1 MIIAMPTKNG
11 ILLLLASLAAV
22 GTAIMNVGF
31 ATAMIASLLCA
42 LTISCFIMAQFSL
55 HGITITRDRTHD
67 AVCGGTLQLPVIA
80 VNRTYLYRMPVV
92 VSEKLPFC
100 RGGSLDAVIPA
111 LAPRGSCR
119 IERQLTP
126 MKRGHFPLKTLRL
139 GQRRSVR
146 AVPEIPEVP
155 PALQCDGHAA
165 DRAAGKSP
173 SPPRSRIQH

>member
-67 AVCGGTLQLPVIA
+67 AVCGGTPTARHRGQQDLSLPYAGRRQRETSV
-80 VNRTYLYRMPVV
+80 
-92 VSEKLPFC
+92 LP
-100 RGGSLDAVIPA
+100 R
-111 LAPRGSCR
+111 
-119 IERQLTP
+119 
-126 MKRGHFPLKTLRL
+126 RL
-139 GQRRSVR
+139 S
-146 AVPEIPEVP
+146 
-155 PALQCDGHAA
+155 
-165 DRAAGKSP
+165 
-173 SPPRSRIQH
+173 